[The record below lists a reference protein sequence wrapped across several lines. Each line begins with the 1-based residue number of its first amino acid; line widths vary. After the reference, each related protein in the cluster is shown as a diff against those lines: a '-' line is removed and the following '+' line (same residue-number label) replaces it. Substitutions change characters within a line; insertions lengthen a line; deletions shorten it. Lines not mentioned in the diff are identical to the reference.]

1 MRINKIIQIMFA
13 WALFFSSCLSIQAYN
28 IKPLRERCVVK
39 SDGEWYTLYATLF
52 TIEGYPEVQR
62 AVTQALFGKESD
74 QISQGY
80 HQYINSFQSIRP
92 MREAQKTKNNEIV
105 LKMQLHTYQDRY
117 ICVVASSVISGKK
130 IHQERSVH
138 FIWNELWGQM
148 LIASDIFTSPYLEE
162 CLSKAGNAPLQFD
175 IDKKGVNWGYEAD
188 GKYVNT
194 PIPYNDC
201 DSILTPTFKKLIAFN
216 RQKSRATDLETKE
229 QLVSNQAVDEEKVY
243 DKVEEMPKFPGGD
256 VQLSRYLA
264 THGKNTQ
271 KLITKDIEGG
281 VEVSFI
287 VEKDG
292 SITHPKVLQNVNPE
306 LAKSVI
312 KTVMDMPKWESGRQK
327 GVPVRVKQSL
337 TIVFSIYRE

>member
-1 MRINKIIQIMFA
+1 MKTKRLLTFILG
-13 WALFFSSCLSIQAYN
+13 WGLLCCGCPLVQAYN

-39 SDGEWYTLYATLF
+39 SDGEWYTLYATLY

-62 AVTQALFGKESD
+62 AVTLALFGKESE

-80 HQYINSFQSIRP
+80 HQYINSFQAIRP
-92 MREAQKTKNNEIV
+92 LREAHKTKANEIV
-105 LKMQLHTYQDRY
+105 LKMQILTSQDRY
-117 ICVVASSVISGKK
+117 ISVVASSVISGKK

-148 LIASDIFTSPYLEE
+148 LIASDVFTSPYLEE
-162 CLSKAGNAPLQFD
+162 CLSKAGDAPLQFNL
-175 IDKKGVNWGYEAD
+175 DKKGVNWGYETN

-194 PIPYNDC
+194 HVPYNDC
-201 DSILTPTFKKLIAFN
+201 DSILTPIFKKLIVLN
-216 RQKSRATDLETKE
+216 RLKTRATNLETKE
-229 QLVSNQAVDEEKVY
+229 LLVSNQAVDEDKVY
-243 DKVEEMPKFPGGD
+243 DLVEQMPKFPGGE
-256 VQLSRYLA
+256 VQLSKYLA
-264 THGKNTQ
+264 THGKYTQ

-292 SITHPKVLQNVNPE
+292 SLTHPQVMQDVNPE

-312 KTVMDMPKWESGRQK
+312 KTVMDMPKWEPGRQK
-327 GVPVRVKQSL
+327 GVPVRVKRSL
-337 TIVFSIYRE
+337 TIVINIYRE